1 MNDYYRLLE
10 VNYNEPT
17 QIIINACKKKI
28 FEYKAL
34 PYLNEQEKEILK
46 LIKKSY
52 YIFTNPE
59 LKQKYDELYIKN
71 ITNNNQNILTN
82 RNASEDVT
90 LFSGA
95 QAKENTIFFNESES
109 IPYGSNEIN
118 NNNFEINN
126 NQNLNNSFFEFPN
139 DNQDINNQFIN
150 DPIRHN
156 QNIDI
161 RSSKKNIQNQ
171 NYLVDR
177 IFNFQSTN
185 NNYNLKN
192 NELLRP
198 KNAGLSSDEVVEFD
212 KPMDYQETSDFL
224 PYNFDS

>member
-1 MNDYYRLLE
+1 MDDYYRLLE
-10 VNYNEPT
+10 VNYNEPIH
-17 QIIINACKKKI
+17 IIMNACKKKL

-34 PYLNEQEKEILK
+34 PYLNEEEKEIQK

-52 YIFTNPE
+52 YIFNNPE
-59 LKQKYDELYIKN
+59 FKKKYDDLYIKN
-71 ITNNNQNILTN
+71 ILNNNQNCDNNQDTMFFQE
-82 RNASEDVT
+82 SVS
-90 LFSGA
+90 LFP
-95 QAKENTIFFNESES
+95 Q
-109 IPYGSNEIN
+109 SNEIN
-118 NNNFEINN
+118 NFDN
-126 NQNLNNSFFEFPN
+126 NQNLNNSYFEFPSDN
-139 DNQDINNQFIN
+139 NQDTNNQFIN
-150 DPIRHN
+150 DPVRQN
-156 QNIDI
+156 QNLDI

-185 NNYNLKN
+185 NNYNLQD

-212 KPMDYQETSDFL
+212 KPIDYQESTDFL